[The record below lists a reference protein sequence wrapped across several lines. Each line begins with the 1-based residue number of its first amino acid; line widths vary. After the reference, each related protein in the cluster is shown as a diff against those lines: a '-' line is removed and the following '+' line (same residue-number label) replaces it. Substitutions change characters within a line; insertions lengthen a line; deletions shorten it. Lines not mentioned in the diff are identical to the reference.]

1 MKGQLTVLVPQADVD
16 WGIQGGPPDGA
27 PPGVLGVHMQP
38 RNDGI
43 ALGGTSERGVWSRE
57 PNQEALRL
65 IVSAHMAV
73 YSAMGV

>member
-1 MKGQLTVLVPQADVD
+1 MLLPQEDVD
-16 WGIQGGPPDGA
+16 WRVSGDPPEGA

-43 ALGGTSERGVWSRE
+43 ALGGTSERRVWSLE
-57 PNQEALRL
+57 PNQEAMQR

-73 YSAMGV
+73 HSAMRV